1 MYLTIRPGEQ
11 LNESSPYASEW
22 VKHKAAYK
30 IPKQD
35 VKDQKEE
42 IGFIAYLAGWAG
54 SPGLVELQGESPGE
68 GVRNGGDDVGT
79 PEKTGYHQKNES
91 KDDLEKTWPQD
102 RFHGR
107 PCRFTTD
114 SHSSQRDAL

>member
-1 MYLTIRPGEQ
+1 MFLTIRPGEQ
-11 LNESSPYASEW
+11 LNESSPYPIEL

-30 IPKQD
+30 IPKQE
-35 VKDQKEE
+35 VKDQKEGT
-42 IGFIAYLAGWAG
+42 GFIAHLAGWAG
-54 SPGLVELQGESPGE
+54 SPGLVELQWESPGE
-68 GVRNGGDDVGT
+68 GVRNGGDNVGT

-91 KDDLEKTWPQD
+91 KDDLEKIRLED

-107 PCRFTTD
+107 PCRPTTA